1 MSTWDSSRKPFW
13 CTYRFPWQPN
23 NQCPGTLR
31 LGHIYCWPG
40 DGGVQ
45 RSENCWKR
53 GSGLNKQDIDIND
66 KIYNTLSLKF
76 KVNQDGHPKDAEKRS
91 LYDDDFSIDY
101 LHVDACICKQH
112 SCCRLLQIKTHN
124 SNGIYIIT
132 TQKIWYCLYSTFLLF
147 ISTLIYMYRDIVFS
161 KKRFFFLIH

>member
-1 MSTWDSSRKPFW
+1 MVYSNMGTILILINLLTLFLLLKHYLERIKQVCSSSKGGRKKRMSTWDSSRKPFW

-23 NQCPGTLR
+23 NQCLGTLR

-76 KVNQDGHPKDAEKRS
+76 KVNQDGHPKDAKKEV
-91 LYDDDFSIDY
+91 YMMM
-101 LHVDACICKQH
+101 
-112 SCCRLLQIKTHN
+112 
-124 SNGIYIIT
+124 
-132 TQKIWYCLYSTFLLF
+132 TF
-147 ISTLIYMYRDIVFS
+147 
-161 KKRFFFLIH
+161 H